1 MATRK
6 RKSPKG
12 RGRRKVGLI
21 STGAAALGGAGLS
34 GLAALGGLIARYP
47 SIAGGVVA
55 FIVIFSFVA
64 ANALW
69 YQPGEHPS
77 PFLRTRDPNSPAA
90 LAGQRF
96 AAQHEPAAGNVTT
109 FKIERPEDGGEVS
122 TSAATA
128 VAPAAAGAPR
138 SQLVMDIQSE
148 LIRRGLYNGPA
159 DGVIG
164 PRTSAAIL
172 FFEETVRMPQ
182 TGEATPELLA
192 ALRAGDNATTATIP
206 VERPP
211 EDVKSAANAVDP
223 VAAAI
228 LAAEK
233 DVKTVPPKK
242 GIPADKT
249 LANVDLVLQ
258 IQKGLSNIAYANVGV
273 DGVMGEQTRTAIR
286 QFQKHY
292 RLPETGEPSVAV
304 LKKLQEIG
312 AL

>member
-12 RGRRKVGLI
+12 RGRRKAGLLT
-21 STGAAALGGAGLS
+21 TGAAALGGAGLS

-47 SIAGGVVA
+47 SIAGGMAA

-77 PFLRTRDPNSPAA
+77 PFLRTRDANSPAA

-96 AAQHEPAAGNVTT
+96 ATQQEPPAGNVTT
-109 FKIERPEDGGEVS
+109 FRIERPEDGGEA
-122 TSAATA
+122 SAPAGA
-128 VAPAAAGAPR
+128 AAPAAAGMPR
-138 SQLVMDIQSE
+138 SQLVMDIQSG

-172 FFEETVRMPQ
+172 FFEETVGMPQ

-192 ALRAGDNATTATIP
+192 ALRAGNNATTATIP

-211 EDVKSAANAVDP
+211 EDLKSAANAVDP

-233 DVKTVPPKK
+233 DVKTATPKK
-242 GIPADKT
+242 GVAADKT
-249 LANVDLVLQ
+249 PANIDLVLQ